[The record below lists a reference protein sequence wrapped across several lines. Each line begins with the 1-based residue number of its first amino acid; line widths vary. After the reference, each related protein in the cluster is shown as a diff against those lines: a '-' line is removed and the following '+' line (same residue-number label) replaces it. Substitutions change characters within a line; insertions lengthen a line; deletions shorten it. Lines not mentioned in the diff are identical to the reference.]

1 MKIPEN
7 LRYTK
12 EHEWAKMEN
21 DMVLIGITDYAQN
34 ELGDIVFVELP
45 KIGDTAESMKPCG
58 SIEAVK
64 SVSDIYAPV
73 SGEIIEINQEL
84 ESNPQLINQDP
95 YGEGWIVKIKMSNPQ
110 EWDQLLSPK
119 DYKDLIS

>member
-95 YGEGWIVKIKMSNPQ
+95 YNKGWIVKIKMSNPQ